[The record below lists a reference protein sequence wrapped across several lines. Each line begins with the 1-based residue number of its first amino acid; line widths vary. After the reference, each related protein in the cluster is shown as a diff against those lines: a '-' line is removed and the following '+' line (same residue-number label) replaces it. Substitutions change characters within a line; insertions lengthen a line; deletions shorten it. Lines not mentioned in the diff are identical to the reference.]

1 MQVSFVDVAARP
13 PAPTELR
20 RFSQRYGA
28 EALLDRDSQSYRNGG
43 LAHMRL
49 DPTEIEERLL
59 ADPRLIRLPLVR
71 AGSHVA
77 VGDDEPSWQGII
89 RQLQGVSAP

>member
-1 MQVSFVDVAARP
+1 MAARP

-28 EALLDRDSQSYRNGG
+28 EALLDRNSQSFRNGG

-49 DPTEIEERLL
+49 DAAEIEERLL
-59 ADPRLIRLPLVR
+59 ADSRLIRLPLVR

-77 VGDDEPSWQGII
+77 VGDDEPSWQDIL
-89 RQLQGVSAP
+89 RHLQGQSAP